1 MIVAVA
7 SGKGGTGKTSVS
19 TSLALVAAEKGEV
32 CFLDCDVEEP
42 NAHIILKP
50 RLSGQE
56 AVRVRVPVIEQER
69 CTLCGRCADVCA
81 FHALVVLPQEVMVFS
96 TMCHGCGGCWHLC
109 PAGAIHPGWRE
120 IGQVEEGECGGIR
133 FVRGRLKVG
142 EAMSS
147 PLIKAVKQRARAGVL
162 NIVDAPP
169 GTSCPVVAAVEGA
182 DFCLLVTEPTPFGLH
197 DLELAWEMVSQ
208 LGIPCGVVVNRSDGG
223 DEPVEEF
230 CRTRNIPL
238 LLRLPLDREVARGYA
253 RGIPPIAVHPT
264 WREYFRKLLDGLF
277 ERAGL
282 KCAKS

>member
-7 SGKGGTGKTSVS
+7 SGKGGTGKTTVS
-19 TSLALVAAEKGEV
+19 TSLALVAAEKGKV

-96 TMCHGCGGCWHLC
+96 PMCHGCGGCWHLC

-120 IGQVEEGECGGIR
+120 IGQMEEGECGKIR
-133 FVRGRLKVG
+133 FVHGRLKVG
-142 EAMSS
+142 EAMSP
-147 PLIKAVKQRARAGVL
+147 PLIRAVKQRAQAGAL

-208 LGIPCGVVVNRSDGG
+208 LGIPCGVVVNRSDGR

-230 CRTRNIPL
+230 CRTRNLPL
-238 LLRLPLDREVARGYA
+238 LMRLPLDRDVARGYA
-253 RGIPPIAVHPT
+253 RGIPPIAVHPA
-264 WREYFRKLLDGLF
+264 WKGHFRELLHAIS